1 MAEKKLLTFHVLSL
15 GSLRQDFGAL
25 VPEKLVR
32 DVEQSGTNRANEL
45 PVRDVTVAMQAV
57 PQRRLE

>member
-1 MAEKKLLTFHVLSL
+1 MAEKKLLTFHVSSL
-15 GSLRQDFGAL
+15 DSLRQDFGAL

-32 DVEQSGTNRANEL
+32 DFEQSGTNRANEL